1 MIKIDY
7 IREFVILAETLSFS
21 KTAELTYVTQPALT
35 RHIAALEE
43 ELGGKLLYRNT
54 RNVSLTPAGEA
65 AYEPLC
71 ALLTNYMTIK
81 EQTISLSAGKQGVLR
96 ISSPYYWT
104 EDFMEP
110 GVELFMEDHPD
121 AEVQIFSCQPPEGMQ
136 DIMSGKSDI
145 LLYMKILDVDD
156 HIRYASF
163 AKERFAVV
171 CLKDSHLAKYD
182 SLFLEQIHGE
192 QIISFDFE
200 NSVFSGYNR
209 HLLALMAKRCIYPK
223 DFLIAQQVDTV
234 GISLRKHGGISILPY
249 GLRHMDR
256 SYLKFLPL
264 MDEDCLIDMCLYY
277 RTDNDNPLISQ
288 FVRAAV
294 TANRPHPV
302 IQESFLQIRQ

>member
-43 ELGGKLLYRNT
+43 ELGGKLLYRDT
-54 RNVSLTPAGEA
+54 RNVSLTPAGKA
-65 AYEPLC
+65 AFEPLC
-71 ALLTNYMTIK
+71 FLLTQYRTIK
-81 EQTISLSAGKQGVLR
+81 EQTVSLSAGKQGILR

-110 GVELFMEDHPD
+110 VTELFMEEHPD

-136 DIMSGKSDI
+136 DLSSGKSDI
-145 LLYMKILDVDD
+145 LLYMKIVDID
-156 HIRYASF
+156 EHIRYVPYT
-163 AKERFAVV
+163 KERFAVV
-171 CLKDSHLAKYD
+171 CLKDHPLAKYD
-182 SLFLEQIHGE
+182 ALLLEQIRGE

-209 HLLALMAKRCIYPK
+209 HLLNLMAKRCIYPK
-223 DFLIAQQVDTV
+223 EFLVAQQVDTV
-234 GISLRKHGGISILPY
+234 GLSLKKQGGISILPY
-249 GLRHMDR
+249 GLHHMDR

-277 RTDNDNPLISQ
+277 RTDNDNPLIPQ
-288 FVRAAV
+288 FVQAAV
-294 TANRPHPV
+294 KAYRM
-302 IQESFLQIRQ
+302 